1 MPLSPHKKPQK
12 QDEEAFARDFLGW
25 NGTLQSLA
33 NFRKDIK
40 NYKYWVS
47 IITSRK
53 HTEWHQAKKEMPR
66 TPLPL
71 LKLFKENLIS
81 LTTQSINHY
90 IYPQNV
96 FRNKMSVLF
105 NKYRDICRQ
114 SSFRS

>member
-53 HTEWHQAKKEMPR
+53 HTEWHQAKKRDAPN
-66 TPLPL
+66 TPPTFKTFQRKFNFSYYTVNKSLYLPT
-71 LKLFKENLIS
+71 KCI
-81 LTTQSINHY
+81 
-90 IYPQNV
+90 
-96 FRNKMSVLF
+96 
-105 NKYRDICRQ
+105 
-114 SSFRS
+114 

>member
-81 LTTQSINHY
+81 LFPPPLATETEAEAA
-90 IYPQNV
+90 
-96 FRNKMSVLF
+96 LF
-105 NKYRDICRQ
+105 SGYLHWNLCSQ
-114 SSFRS
+114 EEVAPSSLF